1 MHYIRNIVLLSLM
14 LLTSLCT
21 WARSVKFYDT
31 ELLSSNQ
38 VTDICQDSMG
48 YIWIGTEY
56 GLNKFDGAH
65 VEQYYSDDADP
76 HSLCDDIVRC
86 VMTASD
92 GRVWVVTN
100 RGVQHYNRMTDAF
113 ETVMF
118 AGSNTAN
125 ISDILET
132 PDGKIWLLSAHSG
145 VYEVQGGSL
154 DAVPLTT
161 VNRHLR
167 KNTAD
172 NMYLDRKGR
181 LWVAYSDAPL
191 QMIDTKSGKTHLYS
205 QALFADNRAV
215 DVTEDAR
222 HRLLVLTYNSIMQV
236 DEKTLACKPVVT
248 FPRNAVKRMF
258 KDAKGRLLVGT
269 IGSGLWAVDEG
280 QSSPNPSIK
289 GWKVTVLYPQV
300 TNDFDLAQAHVNAFL
315 EDRGGNRWIGCFRR
329 GVLFVNDKPTS
340 FHYLGLDQM
349 EHDNSYLLRSVFA
362 DSQHGLY
369 VCQEKRG
376 IKDIDLNGH
385 VKNLWMNGYTV
396 TTLYEMSA
404 NTFLVGTYRDG
415 LFRLDRQTGKAE
427 QLPIAKNQR
436 ISSIARDRQGNI
448 YSAVFSEGLRSY
460 TPDGKTERVLGKGR
474 LDLHNPYLN
483 VLFTDASGLIWIGHY
498 YGIDVYNPQT
508 DRLVDVHI
516 PAALRP
522 AIVYAIVQSPKDQS
536 IWIGTNKGLFVYRG
550 ARESDVWERYTQK
563 DALPND
569 IVCGLVATADGSL
582 WISTYRGLAQRE
594 PNGTFIRYYRGNG
607 LQDWSFVRSAY
618 TCTTDGDIIFGNQK
632 GITYF
637 SPDKLVK
644 NQFLHGITLTGMW
657 LGNTDVNVST
667 RSNGKSIIT
676 KMLET
681 TDDITVSYLDNTF
694 SLQFSSMEFREA
706 MNIHYEYRFE
716 DEGKDVWH
724 QTAAGVSEIFF
735 THLGVGTHRLQVR
748 AYDNG
753 AYSPIKTLRIHVTP
767 PWYRSWGAYAFYLM
781 LILAIA
787 ALWWRYYW
795 NKRQA
800 ETNEEKIK
808 FFVDISH
815 ELRSP
820 LTLIKSPLDKML
832 KESHDQQTTRA
843 LRNMERNTNRLLAL
857 VNQILSIRKIEK
869 GQMRLHYA
877 ETPFA
882 DFVSDICHDFDY
894 QVENRQIALNM
905 HNEAEDMAVWIDC
918 DNFDK
923 VVTNL
928 LSNAIKYID
937 NGGQIDVTVR
947 QIDNK
952 LAELAVR
959 DNGPGIDE
967 AQLKKIFERFYQ
979 ASARPVAGQMSYGIG
994 LNLSQKIVMLH
1005 KGIIIARNRDDGN
1018 GSEFVVKLPVQ
1029 SGAALTPDP
1038 AHGEGGDAANASNV
1052 PPVSL
1057 RSGAGGAA
1065 ASGAA
1070 ASGDASPRRR
1080 RKTTYHIAVVD
1091 DDAELCEFLQTE
1103 LGETYHV
1110 HTYADGRQALE
1121 GIAELLPDLV
1131 VTDVVMPQMDGIE
1144 LMKRL
1149 KSSTK
1154 TSHIP
1159 IILLTTKT
1167 EHQARI
1173 SGLEQGADAYIDKPF
1188 NLEELEARIA
1198 GLIANRIRLRGKF
1211 SGIQEQEDTVRKVEL
1226 KGNDAALMEKIMKA
1240 VNERLDDSDFNVE
1253 ALAATVGLSRVQLH
1267 RRMKEMT
1274 GITVGE
1280 FIRNLRLQQA
1290 AKLLEKGDTT
1300 VSQVTYAVG
1309 FATPT
1314 HFTAAFK
1321 KHFGVTPSDY
1331 MAKAQARRK
1340 Q

>member
-21 WARSVKFYDT
+21 WAQSVKFYDT

-132 PDGKIWLLSAHSG
+132 PNGKIWLLSAHSG

-154 DAVPLTT
+154 DAVPLTA

-167 KNTAD
+167 KNMAD

-236 DEKTLACKPVVT
+236 DEKTLACKPVIT

-258 KDAKGRLLVGT
+258 KDNKGRLLVGT

-280 QSSPNPSIK
+280 QPSPTPALQEGK
-289 GWKVTVLYPQV
+289 LTVLYPQV
-300 TNDFDLAQAHVNAFL
+300 TNDFDMAQAHVNAFL

-349 EHDNSYLLRSVFA
+349 EQDNSYLLRLVFA
-362 DSQHGLY
+362 DSQHRVY
-369 VCQEKRG
+369 VCQEKGG
-376 IKDIDLNGH
+376 IKDIDLSGH
-385 VKNLWMNGYTV
+385 VQGLWMNGYTV

-415 LFRLDRQTGKAE
+415 LFRLDRQTGKVE

-508 DRLVDVHI
+508 DSLVDVHI

-550 ARESDVWERYTQK
+550 ARESEVWERYTQK

-618 TCTTDGDIIFGNQK
+618 TYTTDGDIIFGNQK

-637 SPDKLVK
+637 TPDKLVK

-753 AYSPIKTLRIHVTP
+753 AYSPVKTLRIHVTP

-820 LTLIKSPLDKML
+820 LTLIKSPLEKML
-832 KESHDQQTTRA
+832 KESHNPQTTRA

-877 ETPFA
+877 ETPLA
-882 DFVSDICHDFDY
+882 DFVSNICHDFDY
-894 QVENRQIALNM
+894 QVENRQIALKM
-905 HNEAEDMAVWIDC
+905 HNEAEGMAVWIDC

-937 NGGQIDVTVR
+937 DGGQIDVTVR

-959 DNGPGIDE
+959 DNGPGINE
-967 AQLKKIFERFYQ
+967 AQLKKVFERFYQ
-979 ASARPVAGQMSYGIG
+979 ASVRPASGQMSYGIG
-994 LNLSQKIVMLH
+994 LNLTQKIVTLH
-1005 KGIIIARNRDDGN
+1005 GGTIVARNREGGN
-1018 GSEFVVKLPVQ
+1018 GSEFIVRLPLGNDHLPQEQLVG
-1029 SGAALTPDP
+1029 SDYYASSPTHEERTTPVT
-1038 AHGEGGDAANASNV
+1038 DAEQK
-1052 PPVSL
+1052 
-1057 RSGAGGAA
+1057 
-1065 ASGAA
+1065 
-1070 ASGDASPRRR
+1070 RRTR
-1080 RKTTYHIAVVD
+1080 KKTTYHVAVVD
-1091 DDAELCEFLQTE
+1091 DDDELRSFLQTE
-1103 LGETYHV
+1103 LSESYYV
-1110 HTYADGRQALE
+1110 HGYPDGKSALE
-1121 GIAELLPDLV
+1121 GVVDIVPDLV
-1131 VTDVVMPQMDGIE
+1131 VSDVVMPQMDGFE
-1144 LMKRL
+1144 LLKRL

-1159 IILLTTKT
+1159 VILLTTKT
-1167 EHQARI
+1167 EHQSHI
-1173 SGLEQGADAYIDKPF
+1173 KGLEQGADAYVDKPF
-1188 NLEELEARIA
+1188 NMEELETRIA
-1198 GLIANRIRLRGKF
+1198 NLIANRIRLRGKF
-1211 SGIQEQEDTVRKVEL
+1211 SGAQEQEHTVSKVEL
-1226 KGNDAALMEKIMKA
+1226 RGNDEVLMEKVMKA
-1240 VNERLDDSDFNVE
+1240 VNEHLDDSEFNVE
-1253 ALAATVGLSRVQLH
+1253 ALAETVGLSRVQLH

-1290 AKLLEKGDTT
+1290 ARLLEKGDTT

-1309 FATPT
+1309 FSNPT

-1321 KHFGVTPSDY
+1321 KHFGTTPSDY
-1331 MAKAQARRK
+1331 MAKHQRRS
-1340 Q
+1340 

>member
-1 MHYIRNIVLLSLM
+1 MTKQIVLFLYLLLSVAAARAIPTRLYDAEV
-14 LLTSLCT
+14 LSSNRITSLC
-21 WARSVKFYDT
+21 
-31 ELLSSNQ
+31 
-38 VTDICQDSMG
+38 QDSQG
-48 YIWIGTEY
+48 YIWVGTEY
-56 GLNKFDGAH
+56 GLNKFDGGH
-65 VEQYYSDDADP
+65 FTQYYSDDANP
-76 HSLCDDIVRC
+76 QSLADDIVRRLLIG
-86 VMTASD
+86 SD
-92 GRVWVVTN
+92 GTLWIVTN
-100 RGVQHYNRMTDAF
+100 RGVQRYSRLSDSF
-113 ETVMF
+113 ETVAF
-118 AGSNTAN
+118 GESLAAN
-125 ISDILET
+125 INDILET
-132 PDGKIWLLSAHSG
+132 PSGKVWLLSAADG
-145 VYEVQGGSL
+145 VYEV
-154 DAVPLTT
+154 DAAVMEAHPVEA
-161 VNRHLR
+161 VNRRLALHSE
-167 KNTAD
+167 AD
-172 NMYLDRKGR
+172 NMYLDSKGR
-181 LWVAYSDAPL
+181 LWVSDRDEGL
-191 QMIDTKSGKTHLYS
+191 QMVDTRSDRCRSYGRD
-205 QALFADNRAV
+205 ALGDLCAADII
-215 DVTEDAR
+215 EDA
-222 HRLLVLTYNSIMQV
+222 HRRLTIVTYSAVLQLNEQSGAF
-236 DEKTLACKPVVT
+236 ETLAT
-248 FPRNAVKRMF
+248 FPRCAVQQLYR
-258 KDAKGRLLVGT
+258 DSSGRLLIST
-269 IGSGLWAVDEG
+269 SGNGLLEVVYEAGRQGV
-280 QSSPNPSIK
+280 
-289 GWKVTVLYPQV
+289 
-300 TNDFDLAQAHVNAFL
+300 VNAFDRLHVSRLTDGAPTEQLKVHAYL
-315 EDRGGNRWIGCFRR
+315 EDHSGNLWIGCMQRGLLLVSTRPSPFRFLPLSR
-329 GVLFVNDKPTS
+329 MQNDNG
-340 FHYLGLDQM
+340 HV
-349 EHDNSYLLRSVFA
+349 LRSVFA
-362 DSQHGLY
+362 DSEGHVF
-369 VCQEKRG
+369 VCQEKGG
-376 IKDIDLNGH
+376 ITSIDREGKTLSH
-385 VKNLWMNGYTV
+385 WMDDHTV
-396 TTLYEMSA
+396 MTLLEA
-404 NTFLVGTYRDG
+404 ADGTFWAGTYRNG
-415 LFRLDRQTGKAE
+415 LFRIDPRTGSGE
-427 QLPIAKNQR
+427 WQPHTGTQR
-436 ISSIARDRQGNI
+436 IGSITTDRDGNL
-448 YSAVFSEGLRSY
+448 YTAVFTDGLHSY
-460 TPDGKTERVLGKGR
+460 TPDGKTERPLCGGTPE
-474 LDLHNPYLN
+474 LMNPYLN
-483 VLFTDASGLIWIGHY
+483 VLYTDSHGRIWIGHY
-498 YGIDVYNPQT
+498 FGIDVYDPAT
-508 DRLVDVHI
+508 DALVDVGI
-516 PAALRP
+516 PATLRP
-522 AIVYAIVQSPKDQS
+522 AIVYAISESAQANAVWVGSD
-536 IWIGTNKGLFVYRG
+536 KGLF
-550 ARESDVWERYTQK
+550 RYTIDGDSVGQWRRFT
-563 DALPND
+563 
-569 IVCGLVATADGSL
+569 TADGLPNNNVSSL
-582 WISTYRGLAQRE
+582 VITRDGTLWCGTYRGLAQLT
-594 PNGTFIRYYRGNG
+594 PDGKFTRYYHGNG
-607 LQDWSFVRSAY
+607 LEEWSYLRGVYAHKP
-618 TCTTDGDIIFGNQK
+618 DDEVVLGNQN
-632 GITYF
+632 GITSF
-637 SPDKLVK
+637 MPDEIVK
-644 NQFLHGITLTGMW
+644 DSFQLGITLTGMR
-657 LGNTDVNVST
+657 LGNVWVNAT
-667 RSNGKSIIT
+667 TLSNGRHIVSCP
-676 KMLET
+676 LEET
-681 TDDITVSYLDNTF
+681 RDITVSYLDNTF
-694 SLQFSSMEFREA
+694 SLLFSSMDFRDAQNVHYEFRFANETGSQWY
-706 MNIHYEYRFE
+706 HTESGR
-716 DEGKDVWH
+716 
-724 QTAAGVSEIFF
+724 SEIFF
-735 THLGVGTHRLQVR
+735 SHLAVGTHRLVVR

-753 AYSPIKTLRIHVTP
+753 VYSPEKVITIYVTP
-767 PWYRSWGAYAFYLM
+767 PWYRSWGAYVFLIAFL
-781 LILAIA
+781 LAIVVQ
-787 ALWWRYYW
+787 LWRSFWARR
-795 NKRQA
+795 KA
-800 ETNEEKIK
+800 EINEERIR

-820 LTLIKSPLDKML
+820 LTLIKSPIDKL
-832 KESHDQQTTRA
+832 LRTASDPTQTRA
-843 LRNMERNTNRLLAL
+843 LRNIERNTDRLLTL

-869 GQMRLHYA
+869 GQMTLHCSATRLG
-877 ETPFA
+877 
-882 DFVSDICHDFDY
+882 DFVEDICHDYDY
-894 QVENRQIALNM
+894 QTEKRQISLRFI
-905 HNEAEDMAVWIDC
+905 NEAPEMVVAIDR
-918 DNFDK
+918 DHFDK

-928 LSNAIKYID
+928 IGNALKYVED
-937 NGGQIDVTVR
+937 GGEIDVIVR
-947 QIDNK
+947 RTKKD
-952 LAELAVR
+952 LAELCVR

-1038 AHGEGGDAANASNV
+1038 AQGEGGDAANASNAT
-1052 PPVSL
+1052 PVSL